1 MDRMEKDRLAAEYG
15 TGVETNGA
23 QDELCKVMSY
33 RQELE
38 YLFHL
43 MGVTK

>member
-1 MDRMEKDRLAAEYG
+1 MDRMELDRLVAEHG
-15 TGVETNGA
+15 TEVETNGA

>member
-1 MDRMEKDRLAAEYG
+1 MNRMELDRLAAEYG
-15 TGVETNGA
+15 TEVETNGA

-33 RQELE
+33 KQELE

-43 MGVTK
+43 MGVTA